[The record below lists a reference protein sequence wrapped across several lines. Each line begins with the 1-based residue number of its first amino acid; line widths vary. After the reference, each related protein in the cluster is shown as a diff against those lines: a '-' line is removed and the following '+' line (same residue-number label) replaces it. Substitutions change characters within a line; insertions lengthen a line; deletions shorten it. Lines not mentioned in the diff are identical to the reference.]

1 MRAGVYPINQNVSSC
16 TMRYLLG
23 WSAQTFG
30 RIDTFYILFLIVN
43 VMTVIILPILFVL
56 PCELQSPSL
65 HHAPRR
71 ILSRFR
77 TWLDGARLLL
87 LLICHIGAC
96 CSWNYDNIRQRR
108 AGIALAFAVW
118 NPSLQCPHNS
128 KSLPSYCNL
137 LTFHTLQSLGC
148 PRRVSAIK
156 RVHLGR

>member
-1 MRAGVYPINQNVSSC
+1 
-16 TMRYLLG
+16 MRYLLG

-96 CSWNYDNIRQRR
+96 CS
-108 AGIALAFAVW
+108 
-118 NPSLQCPHNS
+118 
-128 KSLPSYCNL
+128 
-137 LTFHTLQSLGC
+137 
-148 PRRVSAIK
+148 
-156 RVHLGR
+156 